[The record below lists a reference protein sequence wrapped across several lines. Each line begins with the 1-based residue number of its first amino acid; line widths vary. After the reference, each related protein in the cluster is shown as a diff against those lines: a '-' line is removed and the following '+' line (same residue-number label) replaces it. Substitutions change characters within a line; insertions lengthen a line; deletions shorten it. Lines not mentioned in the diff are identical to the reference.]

1 MDGNVAL
8 AGPVFYLLSGV
19 VGYIYLLLTLGACK
33 RDNNR
38 GKFRLFSAC
47 LKTIRMLLTMKKL
60 LSVSSSKILLLC
72 GLGLLVT
79 LGSFW
84 HLQVNQS
91 QMNKMNVLNQG
102 VGTCFNRISQTF
114 TALMIRDIQSPYLN
128 RGFMGLSDECL
139 NETIKGI
146 NPFRQHVGKGY
157 ETLNKLISDVHWFH
171 EAVTRIHSPMVAGKE
186 LNAPLNPISTRFSQ
200 METLK
205 VNLVDEIDMT
215 NARIREVQAN
225 DELLMGAGLLMFV
238 IALSLL
244 ALKEFN
250 RIQLQREIENQA
262 LNLLKAGQANVGAMV
277 DQLVEKGLMTMG
289 LPVSAQIFRDY
300 HGELLERSSH
310 RQAYKEITRA
320 PEVEVAAEEKA
331 EDFQVPETYTGQKT
345 SLKEI
350 LVSIQNI
357 NSKDLIHAS
366 DVRDVQ
372 MAVSFESF
380 EQMFNAAINKLA
392 SRRND
397 NKKIMISNQIHS
409 DRSVINLFLAGNA
422 FTASELDFSQ
432 NHQGVSADSMD
443 MNMIILKEMAIETN
457 TTWMMENKTDKN
469 GMITGMSIRFTVNRA
484 PKESKTKNLVS
495 VVRGKKKD
503 LAREMMN

>member
-1 MDGNVAL
+1 MKIQVI
-8 AGPVFYLLSGV
+8 F
-19 VGYIYLLLTLGACK
+19 
-33 RDNNR
+33 
-38 GKFRLFSAC
+38 C
-47 LKTIRMLLTMKKL
+47 LPLITIRMLLTMKKL

-84 HLQVNQS
+84 HHQMNQS
-91 QMNKMNVLNQG
+91 QMDKMNILNQG

-114 TALMIRDIQSPYLN
+114 TALMIRDVNSPYLN
-128 RGFMGLSDECL
+128 RGFLGLSDECL

-157 ETLNKLISDVHWFH
+157 ESLNKLISDVHWFH
-171 EAVTRIHSPMVAGKE
+171 EAVTRVHGPMVSGKD
-186 LNAPLNPISTRFSQ
+186 LNVSLNPISIKFSQ

-215 NARIREVQAN
+215 NSRIREVQSN
-225 DELLMGAGLLMFV
+225 DEVLMGLGLLMFV
-238 IALSLL
+238 IAFSLL
-244 ALKEFN
+244 ALKEVN
-250 RIQLQREIENQA
+250 RIQLRREIENQA
-262 LNLLKAGQANVGAMV
+262 LNLLKVGQANVGAMV
-277 DQLVEKGLMTMG
+277 DQLVEKALVTTS
-289 LPVSAQIFRDY
+289 LPVTAQIFRDY
-300 HGELLERSSH
+300 HGELLERTSQRHS
-310 RQAYKEITRA
+310 YKEVVKAPAQEMTR
-320 PEVEVAAEEKA
+320 EEKV
-331 EDFQVPETYTGQKT
+331 EEYQVPEAFSGQKT

-357 NSKDLIHAS
+357 NSKDLIHAT

-372 MAVSFESF
+372 LAVNFESF
-380 EQMFNAAINKLA
+380 EQMFNAAVNKLA
-392 SRRND
+392 SRRSD

-409 DRSVINLFLAGNA
+409 DRCVINLFLAGNA

-443 MNMIILKEMAIETN
+443 MNMIILKEMAMETN
-457 TTWMMENKTDKN
+457 SSWMMENKTDKN
-469 GMITGMSIRFTVNRA
+469 GMITGMSIRFMVNRA

-495 VVRGKKKD
+495 VVKGKKKD
-503 LAREMMN
+503 LAREMIN